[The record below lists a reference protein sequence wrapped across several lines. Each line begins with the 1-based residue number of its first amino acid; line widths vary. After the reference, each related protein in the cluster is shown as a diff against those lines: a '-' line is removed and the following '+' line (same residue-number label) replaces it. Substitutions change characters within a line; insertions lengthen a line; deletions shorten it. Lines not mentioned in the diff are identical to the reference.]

1 MPEGGLQEKVF
12 GPLKGNA
19 KIREGFHIPQTVSGR
34 MQEGT
39 NTSQLSRALSCP
51 VKNVADTDGGERPP
65 MLPSDILGGLP
76 NYNFKGEPLCL

>member
-19 KIREGFHIPQTVSGR
+19 KIREGFHITQTMSGR

-39 NTSQLSRALSCP
+39 DTSQLSRAL
-51 VKNVADTDGGERPP
+51 
-65 MLPSDILGGLP
+65 
-76 NYNFKGEPLCL
+76 